1 MAPKELLPL
10 IQQLKRWREIQGL
23 SQSKAVRAL
32 NEAGIPVT
40 LYSLQSWEIGR
51 WNPRAP
57 VALALAEF
65 LQKQRRRGHRKRS
78 RSTKKDDVDQ

>member
-23 SQSKAVRAL
+23 SQRKAVRAL

-65 LQKQRRRGHRKRS
+65 LQKHSKRRPRKGSKGRGE
-78 RSTKKDDVDQ
+78 

>member
-1 MAPKELLPL
+1 MAPKEPLPL
-10 IQQLKRWREIQGL
+10 IQRLKDWRRANGL

-65 LQKQRRRGHRKRS
+65 LRKQAKHRPRKRS
-78 RSTKKDDVDQ
+78 KDQD

>member
-10 IQQLKRWREIQGL
+10 IQQLKRWRQVSGL

-51 WNPRAP
+51 WHPRAP

-65 LQKQRRRGHRKRS
+65 LQKRPRRRRGKRS
-78 RSTKKDDVDQ
+78 KERGQ

>member
-10 IQQLKRWREIQGL
+10 IQQLKRWRQASGL

-51 WNPRAP
+51 WHPRAP

-65 LQKQRRRGHRKRS
+65 LQKHLKRKPRKRS
-78 RSTKKDDVDQ
+78 

>member
-10 IQQLKRWREIQGL
+10 IEQLKRWRQASGL

-65 LQKQRRRGHRKRS
+65 LQKRPERRPGKRS
-78 RSTKKDDVDQ
+78 KGRGK